1 MLLDQRVHLIGIGG
15 AGLSAIATVL
25 LERGHVVSGS
35 DVCESSS
42 TKKLQS
48 LGALVHIGHKAAN
61 ISAAD
66 VVIASSAISVTN
78 PELLAATENN
88 IQVLKRQDILGNLMK
103 NRVGC
108 AVAGSHGKTTTT
120 ALVSF
125 CLLECG
131 LNPTFIVGGIVND
144 LDTNARYGE
153 GDPFV
158 VEADEYDRMFLGLCP
173 KVSIV
178 TSVDYDHPDCYST
191 FSDMEEA
198 YREFVMLTSTDGRL
212 IVNQD
217 DVVARKLG
225 DQARTSGIP
234 VVTYALQNDADWKG
248 EDIRVNSDGGCSFSL
263 VNSSNQYVTNVHTH
277 LVGKHNV
284 MNVLAAIAAAE
295 YYGLS
300 IEKILSTLREFRGVR
315 RRFEVKGKSAGITVI
330 DDYAHHPSEVQ
341 ATLSA
346 ARLHF
351 PNQKLW
357 VHFQPHTYSRTSALK
372 SEIAASFE
380 DADHVVITD
389 IFASRETDDGTVS
402 SESILELM
410 NHADAHYIGGHQE
423 AACFIASQMTSG
435 DVLITLSAG
444 DGYKVGEHVLD
455 ILDSRSAR
463 NITVDTIFARF
474 GEKVRRNEPM
484 ARYTSA
490 RIGGPADFFLQAR
503 SVDELSTAVQIGW
516 GAGLPVLVFGSGS
529 NLLVSD
535 QGVRGLVVHNLARG
549 VVFEEECQSRLHV
562 SAESGTMLAVLARM
576 CITRGAGGL
585 EWAVAVPGTVG
596 GAVVG
601 NAGAHGSDISSNIL
615 LADILQRGK
624 GRKSW
629 TLHDLDL
636 KYRSSRLKISEDDLV
651 MLRAEFVLEYIDVDT
666 LRSRASLFSNHRRET
681 QPPGASIGSMF
692 KNPPGNY
699 AGQLIE
705 TAGLKGFRL
714 GQAEISN
721 VHANFFVNL
730 GGASAMEVF
739 GLIDKARDTV
749 LKMFDIDLELEIQI
763 IGEWL

>member
-1 MLLDQRVHLIGIGG
+1 MLLDQRIHLIGIGG

-48 LGALVHIGHKAAN
+48 LGAVVYIGHKAAN
-61 ISAAD
+61 ISNAD
-66 VVIASSAISVTN
+66 VVIASSAIPVTN
-78 PELLAATENN
+78 PELLAATKNK
-88 IQVLKRQDILGNLMK
+88 IQVLKRQDILGALMK

-131 LNPTFIVGGIVND
+131 LNPMFIVGGLVNG
-144 LDTNARYGE
+144 LGTNARYSEGE
-153 GDPFV
+153 PFV

-178 TSVDYDHPDCYST
+178 TSVDYDHPDCYSA
-191 FSDMEEA
+191 FSDMKDA
-198 YREFVMLTSTDGRL
+198 YREFVMLTPPEGRL

-263 VNSSNQYVTNVHTH
+263 VNSSNQYVTNVHSR

-284 MNVLAAIAAAE
+284 MNVLAAIAAAD

-300 IEKILSTLREFRGVR
+300 VEKILSALREFRGVK
-315 RRFEVKGKSAGITVI
+315 RRFEIKGKSAGVTVV

-346 ARLHF
+346 ARFHF
-351 PNQKLW
+351 PNKKLW
-357 VHFQPHTYSRTSALK
+357 VHFQPHTYSRISALK
-372 SEIAASFE
+372 SEIASSFE

-389 IFASRETDDGTVS
+389 IYASREIDDGTIS
-402 SESILELM
+402 SDSILELM
-410 NHADAHYIGGHQE
+410 DHADAHYIGSNKD
-423 AACFIASQMTSG
+423 AAFFIASRIKSG

-455 ILDSRSAR
+455 MLDANSTR
-463 NITVDTIFARF
+463 NLPIDALYAKF
-474 GEKVRRNEPM
+474 GEKIRRNEPM

-503 SVDELSTAVQIGW
+503 SVEELSTAVQIGW
-516 GAGLPVLVFGSGS
+516 RAGLPVLVFGSGS

-549 VVFEEECQSRLHV
+549 VVFEKESQTHLHV
-562 SAESGTMLAVLARM
+562 SAESGTMLASLARM
-576 CITRGAGGL
+576 CIRHGAGGL

-601 NAGAHGSDISSNIL
+601 NAGAHESDISSNIL

-624 GRKSW
+624 GTNSW
-629 TLHDLDL
+629 TLSDLDL
-636 KYRSSRLKISEDDLV
+636 KYRSSKLKTLEDDLV
-651 MLRAEFVLEYIDVDT
+651 ILRAEFALDHVDSSK
-666 LRSRASLFSNHRRET
+666 LRSRASRFSDHRRET

-692 KNPPGNY
+692 KNPPGDY
-699 AGQLIE
+699 AGRLIE
-705 TAGLKGFRL
+705 AAGLKGFRS

-730 GGASAMEVF
+730 GGASATEVF
-739 GLIDKARDTV
+739 GLIDKARDAV
-749 LKMFDIDLELEIQI
+749 FSMFDVDLELEIQL